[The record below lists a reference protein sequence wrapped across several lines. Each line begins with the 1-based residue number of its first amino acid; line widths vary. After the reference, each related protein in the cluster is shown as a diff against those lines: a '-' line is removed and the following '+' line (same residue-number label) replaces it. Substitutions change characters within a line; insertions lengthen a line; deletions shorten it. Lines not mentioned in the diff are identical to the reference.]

1 MQGPRNREPAS
12 ANCSLPIDSLGLPS
26 MRGEGRTWTR
36 REAEPDVGACSK
48 LCAGRGN
55 VAAITLPSDWEGYRL
70 LDSELE
76 QRFARDL

>member
-1 MQGPRNREPAS
+1 M
-12 ANCSLPIDSLGLPS
+12 C
-26 MRGEGRTWTR
+26 GEGRTWTR
-36 REAEPDVGACSK
+36 REAEPDVGACSE
-48 LCAGRGN
+48 LCAGRRN